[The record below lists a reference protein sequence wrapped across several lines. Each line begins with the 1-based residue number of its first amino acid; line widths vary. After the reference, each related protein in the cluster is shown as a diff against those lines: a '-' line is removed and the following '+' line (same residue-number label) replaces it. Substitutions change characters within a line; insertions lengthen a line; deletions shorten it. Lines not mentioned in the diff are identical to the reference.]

1 MEGVV
6 DHTMRAMLTR
16 VGGIDRCVTE
26 FVRVTDQCLPSRVFY
41 RFCPELHTGGTTPSG
56 VPVYVQ
62 LLGGNP
68 AMMAENARRA
78 ALLGAPGVDIN
89 FGCPAKQVNRSD
101 GGSIILREPERVFAI
116 THAVRDALPP
126 QVPLTVKIRLGYA
139 DSSLFPEV
147 VDAVVQG
154 GASELTVHARTRE
167 DGYKPPAYWAHI
179 GQVAPTCAIPI
190 IANGEIWSVADS
202 VECQQQSACTD
213 LMLGR
218 GILASPGLA
227 RQIKGV
233 GVALEWTQVLELLDD
248 FSATTEA
255 VYTARHVGNRVKQ
268 WLAYLR
274 RQYDGAALLFEAVK
288 RLREP
293 ADIRRAIAADLSRRE
308 AA

>member
-6 DHTMRAMLTR
+6 DHTMRAILTR
-16 VGGIDRCVTE
+16 IGGIDRCVTE
-26 FVRVTDQCLPSRVFY
+26 FVRVTDQRLPSRVFF
-41 RFCPELHTGGTTPSG
+41 RFCPELHTGGRTPSG
-56 VPVYVQ
+56 VPVYLQ

-68 AMMAENARRA
+68 AMMAENAQRA
-78 ALLGAPGVDIN
+78 AMLGAPGIDIN
-89 FGCPAKQVNRSD
+89 FGCPAKKVNSSD

-116 THAVRDALPP
+116 TRAVREALPEAL
-126 QVPLTVKIRLGYA
+126 PLTIKIRLGYEC
-139 DSSLFPEV
+139 SSLFSEV

-154 GASELTVHARTRE
+154 GADELTIHARTRE
-167 DGYKPPAYWAHI
+167 DGFKPPAYWSHI
-179 GQVAPTCAIPI
+179 GRVAPACPIPI

-202 VECQQQSACTD
+202 LACQEQSACRD

-218 GILASPGLA
+218 GLLASPALA
-227 RQIKGV
+227 RQIKGS
-233 GVALEWTQVLELLDD
+233 GEPLEWIQILELLDD
-248 FSATTEA
+248 FAATTEA

-274 RQYDGAALLFEAVK
+274 RHYTGAALLFEAVK

-293 ADIRRAIAADLSRRE
+293 DDIRRAIAADLNRRQ